1 MQTSTSKLT
10 TYASS
15 YRDLFGDQRLFDG
28 FVGTLQ
34 GILGSQSLHLSKIA
48 NASSLLPG
56 KHAERRVRRL
66 VHGDN
71 QRAPLSAEAL
81 MERLTHEG
89 AKKLAWEDEVLLI
102 LDESDLRKPFASNME
117 HLDTVR
123 SLDGELIPGFRTLN
137 VLGIGASGQRAILYH
152 HSFSAT
158 APGFESVGVEYKRA
172 LDKVTNA
179 LHEVGA
185 GRLLWVVDRAGDD
198 LALMRHLHEAGSSFV
213 VRVQHVNR
221 KCKQGSKH
229 TNLAKAM
236 EAAPVL
242 GEATLER
249 RLLDPSSKRHRN
261 RQVPVQLAGTEVELR
276 EALGFVVSVAQ
287 VISPLSERGWLLLSN
302 LRLHRGEADRPGRCR
317 FVQDEAAVLKR
328 MLSVYRQRWSIED
341 LFAGTKAALGWE
353 SVRLMSFKALR
364 TLLAFAWLG
373 AAFLYDLGGDPE
385 NLGVQFLAHL
395 GGAQAGSKKL
405 GMRRLAT
412 GLRHLASYLLVAT
425 YAPQLGGD
433 DALIALAYRVLPAP

>member
-28 FVGTLQ
+28 FLGTLQ
-34 GILGSQSLHLSKIA
+34 GILGSQSLQVSKIA
-48 NASSLLPG
+48 NSSSLLAGP
-56 KHAERRVRRL
+56 HAERRVRRL
-66 VHGDN
+66 VHGAN
-71 QRAPLSAEAL
+71 QRAPLAAEAL
-81 MERLTHEG
+81 TERLTKEG
-89 AKKLAWEDEVLLI
+89 AKKLAWEDEVLLV
-102 LDESDLRKPFASNME
+102 LDESDLRKPFASSME

-123 SLDGELIPGFRTLN
+123 SLDGELVPGFRTLN

-152 HSFSAT
+152 HSFSAS

-172 LDKVTNA
+172 IDKVTNA
-179 LHEVGA
+179 LREVAA
-185 GRLLWVVDRAGDD
+185 GRLLWVIDRAGDD
-198 LALMRHLHEAGSSFV
+198 LALMKHLHEAGSSFV

-221 KCKQGSKH
+221 KCKQGGKN
-229 TNLAKAM
+229 TNVAKAM

-249 RLLDPSSKRHRN
+249 RLLDPSSKKHRN
-261 RQVPVQLAGTEVELR
+261 QQVPVQLTGTEVELR

-287 VISPLSERGWLLLSN
+287 VKSPLSKRGWLLLSN
-302 LRLHRGEADRPGRCR
+302 LRLHRGE
-317 FVQDEAAVLKR
+317 EAAVLKR

-341 LFAGTKAALGWE
+341 LFAWTKGALGWE
-353 SVRLMSFKALR
+353 SVRLMSFEPLR
-364 TLLAFAWLG
+364 TLVAFAWLG
-373 AAFLYDLGGDPE
+373 AAFLYDLGSDAE
-385 NLGVQFLAHL
+385 NQGVQFLAQL
-395 GGAQAGSKKL
+395 GGAQAGSSKL
-405 GMRRLAT
+405 GMRRLAI

-433 DALIALAYRVLPAP
+433 DALTTLAYRVLPAP

>member
-10 TYASS
+10 TYARS

-34 GILGSQSLHLSKIA
+34 GILGSQSLHMSKIA
-48 NASSLLPG
+48 NSSSLLAGP
-56 KHAERRVRRL
+56 HAERRIRRL

-81 MERLTHEG
+81 TDRLTQEG
-89 AKKLAWEDEVLLI
+89 AKRLAWEDEVLLI
-102 LDESDLRKPFASNME
+102 LDESDLRKPFASSME

-123 SLDGELIPGFRTLN
+123 SLDGELVPGFRTLN

-158 APGFESVGVEYKRA
+158 APGFESVGVENKRA

-179 LHEVGA
+179 LRNVGA
-185 GRLLWVVDRAGDD
+185 GRLLWVIDRAGDD

-213 VRVQHVNR
+213 IRVQHVNR
-221 KCKQGSKH
+221 KCRQAGKN
-229 TNLAKAM
+229 TNLEKAM

-276 EALGFVVSVAQ
+276 EAPGFIVSVAQ
-287 VISPLSERGWLLLSN
+287 VKSPLNERGWLLLSN
-302 LRLHRGEADRPGRCR
+302 LRLHG
-317 FVQDEAAVLKR
+317 DEQTVMLKR
-328 MLSVYRQRWSIED
+328 LLSVYRQRWSIED
-341 LFAGTKAALGWE
+341 LFAWTKGALGWE
-353 SVRLMSFKALR
+353 SVRLMSFGALR
-364 TLLAFAWLG
+364 TLVAFAWLG
-373 AAFLYDLGGDPE
+373 AAFLYDLGSDSE

-395 GGAQAGSKKL
+395 GGAKAAGNKP
-405 GMRRLAT
+405 GMRTLAT

-433 DALIALAYRVLPAP
+433 DALTALAYRVLPAP